1 MKYTPFLLFLLL
13 FNSCAK
19 DELSLTEC
27 LCEQGDFVPFY
38 KGCPNERCDSAIFKC
53 AESAFLDK
61 IYENLRYPREARQ
74 DTIEGMVIVQM
85 TVTKNGSLTDFATL
99 NEPLG
104 YGLEAAALEAVMSLE
119 DVGFYPAYENCEP
132 VDFDYL
138 FPVRFTLAR

>member
-1 MKYTPFLLFLLL
+1 LKYTLLFSLVI
-13 FNSCAK
+13 FMFSCSK
-19 DELSLTEC
+19 EEVGITEC

-38 KGCPNERCDSAIFKC
+38 KGCPNERCDSTIFKC
-53 AESAFLDK
+53 AEGAFLDK
-61 IYENLRYPREARQ
+61 IYENLSYPIEARQ

-104 YGLEAAALEAVMSLE
+104 YGLEEAALEAAMALA

-132 VDFDYL
+132 VNFDYL